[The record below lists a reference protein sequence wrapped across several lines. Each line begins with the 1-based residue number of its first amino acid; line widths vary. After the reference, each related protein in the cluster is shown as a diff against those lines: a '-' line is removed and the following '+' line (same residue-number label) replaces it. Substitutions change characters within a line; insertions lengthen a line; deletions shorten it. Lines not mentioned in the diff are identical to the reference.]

1 MFNHNNY
8 FKLTL
13 IPPLLF
19 ILSTVRA
26 CIPCPKGTTC
36 CGKVWGRCVCRRPK
50 FGKCCSSVPNA
61 ACHAKNAGCY
71 ALKKPIQASLRGA
84 RAIINTARHT
94 LNAANAALVP
104 LRGAVK
110 AAQLAVKGA
119 EQGLRGVKAAFAVGL
134 KASNIIAKVG
144 LNGLISIREIRFRA
158 SLAVA
163 SGGSFSG
170 SVRARFAGAAE
181 TTVRLRINLRNVKS
195 MAKQLVSRIG
205 SGFSRLF

>member
-1 MFNHNNY
+1 M
-8 FKLTL
+8 
-13 IPPLLF
+13 LF
-19 ILSTVRA
+19 FLSIVKA
-26 CIPCPKGTTC
+26 CVPCPKGTTC

-50 FGKCCSSVPNA
+50 FGKCCARVPDA

-71 ALKKPIQASLRGA
+71 ALKKPIQASLRA
-84 RAIINTARHT
+84 AKAIINTARHT
-94 LNAANAALVP
+94 LDAANAALIP
-104 LRGAVK
+104 LQGAVK
-110 AAQLAVKGA
+110 TAQVAVKGA
-119 EQGLRGVKAAFAVGL
+119 EQALRGVKAAFAVGL

-163 SGGSFSG
+163 AGGSFSG

-195 MAKQLVSRIG
+195 MAKQLVNRIG
-205 SGFSRLF
+205 KGFSSLF

>member
-1 MFNHNNY
+1 MM
-8 FKLTL
+8 L
-13 IPPLLF
+13 I

-26 CIPCPKGTTC
+26 CVPCPKGTTC

-50 FGKCCSSVPNA
+50 FGKCCASVPNA

-71 ALKKPIQASLRGA
+71 ALKKPIQVSLRGA
-84 RAIINTARHT
+84 KVIVNTARHT
-94 LNAANAALVP
+94 LNAANAALIP

-110 AAQLAVKGA
+110 AAQLAVRGA
-119 EQGLRGVKAAFAVGL
+119 EQALRGVKAAFAVGL

-144 LNGLISIREIRFRA
+144 LNGLISIREIRFHA

-195 MAKQLVSRIG
+195 MAKQLVRRIG